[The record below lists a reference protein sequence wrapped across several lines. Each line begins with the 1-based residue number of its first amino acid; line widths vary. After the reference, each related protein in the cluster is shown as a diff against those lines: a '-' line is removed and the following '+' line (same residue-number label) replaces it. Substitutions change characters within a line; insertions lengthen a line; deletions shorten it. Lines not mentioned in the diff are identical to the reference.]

1 VEEIRCGGELI
12 VLLDTTACIDFLY
25 GYKEMK
31 PIIDQIDEPLQ
42 ITTVTVYEVGIG
54 LERAR
59 RKKSEARHDELK
71 RKWLGFISNMQ
82 ILPLGMK
89 EAEKAAQIHD
99 ILESKGTMIDDN
111 DILIAGIMLVNG
123 FKRILTRNVQHFK
136 NIKELRV
143 IEY

>member
-1 VEEIRCGGELI
+1 M

-25 GYKEMK
+25 GYKNME
-31 PIIDQIDEPLQ
+31 PIIDKLDDPIY
-42 ITTVTVYEVGIG
+42 ITTITVYEVGIG

-71 RKWLGFISNMQ
+71 RKWLGFISSMQ
-82 ILPLGMK
+82 ILQLGFK

-99 ILESKGTMIDDN
+99 ILESKGKKIDDN

-123 FKRILTRNVQHFK
+123 IEKILTRNVEHFK
-136 NIKELRV
+136 NIKEISV
-143 IEY
+143 IKY